1 MKSILVFLISTCLV
15 GLHAQAQQDNPSRKV
30 FNIGT
35 FIGLGG
41 ASISPIPTLDLRYRG
56 TTLRLAPGY
65 NYNGLGIT
73 QELFPISKS
82 FYNVYW
88 LASGFYVNG
97 TKDKYDD
104 VTSVYNSY
112 SILAGIKYYMGTRFY
127 SELQL
132 GAQYTET
139 TTPNHPSTSE
149 WSPYFEFG
157 IGINLFRNYPKKEF
171 VIDEDE

>member
-1 MKSILVFLISTCLV
+1 MRKVFVFLCSVCLL
-15 GLHAQAQQDNPSRKV
+15 GLQVHAQQDNPSRRV
-30 FNIGT
+30 FNVGT
-35 FIGLGG
+35 FVGFGG
-41 ASISPIPTLDLRYRG
+41 VSVSPIPTLDLRYRG

-73 QELFPISKS
+73 QELLPISKS

-88 LASGFYVNG
+88 LASVFYVNG

-104 VTSVYNSY
+104 VTSTYNSY
-112 SILAGIKYYMGTRFY
+112 SILAGIKYYMGTRLY

-132 GAQYTET
+132 GTQYTET
-139 TTPNHPSTSE
+139 TTPNHASTSE
-149 WSPYFEFG
+149 WLPYFEFG
-157 IGINLFRNYPKKEF
+157 IGINLFRNYPKKVF